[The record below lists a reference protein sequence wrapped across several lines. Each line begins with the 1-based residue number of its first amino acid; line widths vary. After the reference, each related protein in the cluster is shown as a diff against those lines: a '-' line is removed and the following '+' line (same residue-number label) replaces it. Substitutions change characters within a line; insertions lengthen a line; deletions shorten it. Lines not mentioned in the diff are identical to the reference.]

1 MSMEVCAWNGTGVK
15 WTTSR
20 GPTFYSYR
28 NTSVGARRLALRAG

>member
-1 MSMEVCAWNGTGVK
+1 MSMGVCASTGTGVK

-20 GPTFYSYR
+20 ERDFYSYR